1 MPTNIDR
8 YLNQIRTAVYG
19 KQVRSAIADGIE
31 ECYNRDTQDNPLI
44 VRKEVLATEFNANNN
59 YTKGEFVFYEGDIY
73 IFTADHSAGA
83 WKTDNPDAVVITL
96 ADAIEKKAD
105 KADTVLDT
113 TLSRG
118 RKANT
123 TVGLNSF
130 AFGNNVEASGESS
143 HAEGSLTQATNTSA
157 HAEGYGFQEN
167 GLGNQLVDRPVV
179 ASGIGSHAEG
189 KATKAIGNAAH
200 SEGDKTEARGLS
212 SHAEGAFTSAVG
224 EDSHAEGNGSLAY
237 GDCSHAE
244 GESAAASGESSHAE
258 GYETSANGDYSHA
271 EGSMTIATDSC
282 SHAEGKETEAF
293 GYCAHSEGRSTRATG
308 YNTHAEGFETVA
320 SNNDA
325 HAEGANTVASGAD
338 SHAQGSHTEASG
350 DVAHAE
356 GYYSVASGSY
366 CHAEG
371 SCTISNHRAQHVFGE
386 CNIADNNAANSNVRG
401 TYVEIIGNGANTN
414 NRSNARTLDWNG
426 NERLAGDLTLNM
438 GTNNEVSVLTA
449 LTTLQNQM
457 ADLLYEAIKFNS
469 CTVTPS
475 LALIG
480 TTVSSVTIAWDLNKL
495 PTTLKLDNIAVPSNK
510 LIQNGSIEK
519 TGAWT
524 ATTTFTMAA
533 TDERDTA
540 ITSKPKLTFTKNVY
554 YGVADLNDNPN
565 SAFITGLTAEL
576 RTNKKL
582 SFTVNVGSN
591 KYVYYA
597 VPTSYGACTFAVGG
611 FSGGFEAAKTVS
623 VTYPNT
629 SHTENYYVYRST
641 NNSLGS
647 TTITVS

>member
-1 MPTNIDR
+1 MATNIDR

-31 ECYNRDTQDNPLI
+31 ECYNRDIRNNPLI
-44 VRKEVLATEFNANNN
+44 IKKKVLAEEFDASKN
-59 YTKGEFVFYEGDIY
+59 YSKGKLVYYEGDIY
-73 IFTADHSAGA
+73 IFTSDHSAGA
-83 WKTDNPDAVVITL
+83 WKTDNPDAIVITL
-96 ADAIEKKAD
+96 ADAINEKFEPIADDITDLQNEKAD

-118 RKANT
+118 RKADT

-130 AFGNNVEASGESS
+130 AFGEDVTASHRLTAAFGFQTV
-143 HAEGSLTQATNTSA
+143 AGSMMSFATGRLSQATGRA
-157 HAEGYGFQEN
+157 
-167 GLGNQLVDRPVV
+167 
-179 ASGIGSHAEG
+179 
-189 KATKAIGNAAH
+189 
-200 SEGDKTEARGLS
+200 
-212 SHAEGAFTSAVG
+212 
-224 EDSHAEGNGSLAY
+224 
-237 GDCSHAE
+237 SHAE
-244 GESAAASGESSHAE
+244 GESTTASGACSHAE
-258 GYETSANGDYSHA
+258 GYLSVASQSRAHAEGESTTASGSQSHA
-271 EGSMTIATDSC
+271 EG
-282 SHAEGKETEAF
+282 G
-293 GYCAHSEGRSTRATG
+293 STT
-308 YNTHAEGFETVA
+308 
-320 SNNDA
+320 
-325 HAEGANTVASGAD
+325 ASGNF
-338 SHAQGSHTEASG
+338 S
-350 DVAHAE
+350 HAE

-386 CNIADNNAANSNVRG
+386 CNVEDNSAANSNIRG
-401 TYVEIIGNGANTN
+401 TYVEIVGNGANTN

-495 PTTLKLDNIAVPSNK
+495 PTTLKLDNVAVPSNK
-510 LIQNGSIEK
+510 LIQNGSMEK
-519 TGAWT
+519 TGTWT

-554 YGVADLNDNPN
+554 YGVANLNNNPN
-565 SAFITGLTAEL
+565 SAFVTGLTSEL
-576 RTNKKL
+576 RTNKKP
-582 SFTVNVGSN
+582 SFTVNAGTN

>member
-31 ECYNRDTQDNPLI
+31 ECYNRDTQENPLI

-73 IFTADHSAGA
+73 IFTADHPAGA
-83 WKTDNPDAVVITL
+83 WKIDNPDAVVITL
-96 ADAIEKKAD
+96 ADAIVEKAD
-105 KADTVLDT
+105 KADTVLET

-118 RKANT
+118 RTAGT
-123 TVGLNSF
+123 TVGTASM
-130 AFGNNVEASGESS
+130 AFGNDVEASGYGSHAGGHQTIANSKYQHVFGDYNIADPNTNVSAKGTYIEIVGNGTGSNARSNARTLDWSGNEELAGSLTFDGSLSCNRASGETVGNYSIAHGSGPIASEYCSYAQGIHTTASGRGAHAEGATTEASGEASHAEGSGAIASGEAAHSEGMETTASGDYGHAEGYQTNASEYAAHAEGTMTVASGDSS
-143 HAEGSLTQATNTSA
+143 HAEGIRTTAN
-157 HAEGYGFQEN
+157 H
-167 GLGNQLVDRPVV
+167 
-179 ASGIGSHAEG
+179 IG
-189 KATKAIGNAAH
+189 
-200 SEGDKTEARGLS
+200 
-212 SHAEGAFTSAVG
+212 
-224 EDSHAEGNGSLAY
+224 
-237 GDCSHAE
+237 
-244 GESAAASGESSHAE
+244 
-258 GYETSANGDYSHA
+258 
-271 EGSMTIATDSC
+271 
-282 SHAEGKETEAF
+282 
-293 GYCAHSEGRSTRATG
+293 
-308 YNTHAEGFETVA
+308 
-320 SNNDA
+320 
-325 HAEGANTVASGAD
+325 
-338 SHAQGSHTEASG
+338 
-350 DVAHAE
+350 
-356 GYYSVASGSY
+356 
-366 CHAEG
+366 
-371 SCTISNHRAQHVFGE
+371 QHVFGIN
-386 CNIADNNAANSNVRG
+386 NIVDDSTTLQG
-401 TYVEIIGNGANTN
+401 TYVEIVGNGDPN
-414 NRSNARTLDWNG
+414 NATPKSNARTLDWNG
-426 NERLAGDLTLNM
+426 NEALAGDLTLNM

-495 PTTLKLDNIAVPSNK
+495 PTTLKLDNVAVPSNK
-510 LIQNGSIEK
+510 LIQNGSMEK
-519 TGAWT
+519 TGTWT
-524 ATTTFTMAA
+524 ATTTFTMVA

-540 ITSKPKLTFTKNVY
+540 ITSKPKLTFGKNVY
-554 YGVADLNDNPN
+554 YGVADLNNNPN
-565 SAFITGLTAEL
+565 SAFVTGLTAEL
-576 RTNKKL
+576 RTNKKP
-582 SFTVNVGSN
+582 SFTVNAGTN

-641 NNSLGS
+641 NHSIGS